1 MGYVADKAYAY
12 NHNSSKTK
20 ETPEER
26 NYRLSLTYNRISSSI
41 EEKVVDA
48 RSYLQM
54 RNTINAYA
62 REAGKGSVDV
72 TRLIQKLNKRVKEL
86 ETELN
91 DRIRILNAE
100 IEEIK
105 NQRLEEPIERLNELN
120 TQAEHKTLQI
130 LMTLQGNNDKGAGDR
145 RRIGN
150 YVKQADRP
158 QAIALMRIASMPQYS
173 NLFNTK
179 QKEIIVERSKNT
191 AEVVFERNKEPLLA
205 EKGAQLGRAYLK
217 AMNLRNALKKIGGN
231 EENRHYFVDEEG

>member
-12 NHNSSKTK
+12 NHSSKTK

-41 EEKVVDA
+41 EEKVTDA
-48 RSYLQM
+48 RSYVQM
-54 RNTINAYA
+54 RNTINAFA
-62 REAGKGSVDV
+62 KEVGKNSTDAI
-72 TRLIQKLNKRVKEL
+72 RLRTKLNKRVKQIEI
-86 ETELN
+86 ELN
-91 DRIRILNAE
+91 DRIRELNQE

-173 NLFNTK
+173 NLFTTK
-179 QKEIIVERSKNT
+179 QREIIVEKSKNP
-191 AEVVFERNKEPLLA
+191 AEVVFQKNKAPLLT
-205 EKGAQLGRAYLK
+205 EKGSELGKLYLK
-217 AMNLRNALKKIGGN
+217 SMNLRNAMKKIGN
-231 EENRHYFVDEEG
+231 EENRHYFVDNAEEG